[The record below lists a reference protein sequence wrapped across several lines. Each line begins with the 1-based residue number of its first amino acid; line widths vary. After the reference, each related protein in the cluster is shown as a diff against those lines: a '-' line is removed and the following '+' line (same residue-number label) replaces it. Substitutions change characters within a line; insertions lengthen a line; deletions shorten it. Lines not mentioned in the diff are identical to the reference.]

1 MPIPK
6 ERIKFVAAYQSS
18 STLLI
23 ITIPI
28 GMWCCFERHPAI
40 TCLGIVT
47 SRPAITPE
55 QLKPAPKAEVTSSST
70 LELELKDKE
79 KDDYILSIKN
89 PMASMTSNNLET
101 PKARVDV
108 IARTCPENAPEQLHA
123 QTEDNHRE
131 FLYLQ

>member
-1 MPIPK
+1 MPIPN
-6 ERIKFVAAYQSS
+6 ERIKFVAAYQSF

-28 GMWCCFERHPAI
+28 QTWCCFERHPAI
-40 TCLGIVT
+40 TCLGILA
-47 SRPAITPE
+47 SRPAITPD
-55 QLKPAPKAEVTSSST
+55 QLKLAPKAEVKSSST
-70 LELELKDKE
+70 LELELKKKK
-79 KDDYILSIKN
+79 KDDYILSIEN
-89 PMASMTSNNLET
+89 PMVSMTSNNLET